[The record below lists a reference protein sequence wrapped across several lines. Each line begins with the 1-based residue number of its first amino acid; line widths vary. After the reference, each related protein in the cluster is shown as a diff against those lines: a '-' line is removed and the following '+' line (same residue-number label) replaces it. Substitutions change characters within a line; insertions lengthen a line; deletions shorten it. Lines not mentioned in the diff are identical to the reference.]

1 MVHPSHLR
9 RDGKQ
14 DLELRAPN
22 KAFQWQEIRLK
33 ATQPV
38 GVKTNVLRFVFQDK
52 RANFL
57 QNPIARPRLKQTAI
71 GRADKFRDNENLNLK
86 FESQRVADKP
96 EYGVRPMP
104 ANRLAAETIHEAFQ

>member
-1 MVHPSHLR
+1 MIHPSHLR

-33 ATQPV
+33 VTEPV
-38 GVKTNVLRFVFQDK
+38 GVKLNVLRFVFQDK

-57 QNPIARPRLKQTAI
+57 QNPIARPRLKQTVI
-71 GRADKFRDNENLNLK
+71 GRADKFRDNENLNFK
-86 FESQRVADKP
+86 SESQRVADQP
-96 EYGVRPMP
+96 EDGVRPMHT
-104 ANRLAAETIHEAFQ
+104 NRLAAV